1 VSVTEA
7 REDLRAT
14 SEAIAADADRLV
26 EIEKQ
31 KLGLED
37 DDPQLLVLSTEAERI
52 VRALA
57 PKAAAERE
65 LAEET
70 VRDGGAGGPG
80 KAS

>member
-1 VSVTEA
+1 VTEA

-31 KLGLED
+31 KLDLAD
-37 DDPQLLVLSTEAERI
+37 DDPQLLVLSKEAERI
-52 VRALA
+52 VRTLTS
-57 PKAAAERE
+57 KTAAERE

-70 VRDGGAGGPG
+70 VGNSRDDGART
-80 KAS
+80 AS

>member
-1 VSVTEA
+1 MTEA

-31 KLGLED
+31 KLDLAD
-37 DDPQLLVLSTEAERI
+37 DDPQLLVLSKEAERI
-52 VRALA
+52 VRDL
-57 PKAAAERE
+57 KFKTAAERE

-70 VRDGGAGGPG
+70 VQDGDAGSRTG
-80 KAS
+80 S

>member
-1 VSVTEA
+1 VSEA

-14 SEAIAADADRLV
+14 SEAIAADADRLL

-31 KLGLED
+31 KLDLAD

-57 PKAAAERE
+57 SKAAAERE

-70 VRDGGAGGPG
+70 VG
-80 KAS
+80 KAAKEGSG

>member
-1 VSVTEA
+1 VTEA

-52 VRALA
+52 VRALG

-70 VRDGGAGGPG
+70 VRDGRDGGRG